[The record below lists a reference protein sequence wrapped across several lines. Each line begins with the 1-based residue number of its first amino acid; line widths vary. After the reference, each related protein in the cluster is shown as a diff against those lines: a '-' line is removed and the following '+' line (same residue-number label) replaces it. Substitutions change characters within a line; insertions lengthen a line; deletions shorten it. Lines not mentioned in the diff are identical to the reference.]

1 MAKFTCTRCGYN
13 TELKYNFKKHL
24 TKKNICPPKKSNVMR
39 EAILKE
45 YGLTERKCFVNVFT
59 PNVNVS
65 KCSKSVTTQ
74 QDDIIDENQN
84 AEDLQYQCNYCHKK
98 FKTRQSKYQ
107 HQKKYCKQKS
117 ITEQHIYQEKRIED
131 LTSQVQGLLQM
142 IMESNNQMTNSHNNN
157 NNNITNNNNNTQINN
172 QITNNT
178 QLQINNQI
186 NNYGSED
193 TSYITKEQYKEI
205 LQNPFTGLSKLITI
219 THFNDDH
226 PENKN
231 LCIPNKKQ
239 PYIEYYDNGW
249 VIGNRYKF
257 VCKLFFIKKEA
268 LHQAYLE
275 VEDMLDEK
283 TKEAYRFFR
292 EETTLNPKTVESQL
306 KDIQAAIMSG
316 TRKRKEFIEKRCRE
330 MAESPDNSPQ
340 TIDMDSVNITAV
352 SN

>member
-1 MAKFTCTRCGYN
+1 
-13 TELKYNFKKHL
+13 
-24 TKKNICPPKKSNVMR
+24 MR
-39 EAILKE
+39 ETILKE

-59 PNVNVS
+59 PNVNVN
-65 KCSKSVTTQ
+65 KCSKSNTTQ
-74 QDDIIDENQN
+74 DGDLNDEKQN
-84 AEDLQYQCNYCHKK
+84 TEELQYQCNYCEKK

-107 HQKKYCKQKS
+107 HQKKFCKQKS
-117 ITEQHIYQEKRIED
+117 ITEQHIYQEKRIEE

-142 IMESNNQMTNSHNNN
+142 IMESNSHNN
-157 NNNITNNNNNTQINN
+157 TTNNNTQINNNQVTNNN

-193 TSYITKEQYKEI
+193 TSYITKEQYKE
-205 LQNPFTGLSKLITI
+205 LFDNPFTGLSKLITI

-268 LHQAYLE
+268 LHKAYLE
-275 VEDMLDEK
+275 VEDILDEK

-316 TRKRKEFIEKRCRE
+316 TRKRKEFIENKCR
-330 MAESPDNSPQ
+330 DNTNSSNHSLK
-340 TIDMDSVNITAV
+340 TIGLSQMSQSVHH
-352 SN
+352 